1 MKLFLRRN
9 SPVLYMMLAM
19 VVLYAPWMG
28 RGYVNLE
35 YPFSMAARALSD
47 SRYAGQIDTY
57 FAVQANPLGYSFV
70 LAIIYK
76 IFGYHDWFWLA
87 KLPSLCGALM
97 ILVSGWMLTRDRW
110 QSRRSLFY
118 IWCGLVILHPMI
130 IAFGTA
136 ATADVLPVGL
146 LMLAIA
152 IAIKSADNEIVS
164 KIVAALLFGFSI
176 IVKYNSVY
184 FAGAFLAVAFLKR
197 SKKSTSVT
205 LISRDV
211 AIFASFPL
219 ITLVTYI
226 VWLNAKFNVFV
237 SNGLAGGSPN
247 FFNVLNWSLTFGKYL
262 SFLGL
267 FIGIFPLVM
276 ILNETRQSSE
286 RLKKLV
292 IMVGLV
298 LIGWFVLSWRVM
310 GEMDFGGG
318 FYIASNRSRILET
331 FGFLSGVFVCL
342 FVFRQF
348 RNHDRVTEVLISGL
362 APYLLLIS
370 ASRPSQRYLIYIVP
384 ISLLLLIYVS
394 DVLSAKLRNLTLGLT
409 ALGFAAVSL
418 LGMSYLRAQGNASEN
433 MAVWMEQNRVI
444 DQSSASPIGVHAGQH
459 FYGITSSEIK
469 YEVIQTSLEG
479 EKLITERIL
488 HREAMNVL
496 GKITRVY
503 VLREL
508 PKIP

>member
-1 MKLFLRRN
+1 MKLFFRRN

-57 FAVQANPLGYSFV
+57 FANQANPLGYSFV

-97 ILVSGWMLTRDRW
+97 ILISGWTLTRDRW
-110 QSRRSLFY
+110 RSRRSLFY
-118 IWCGLVILHPMI
+118 FWSSLIILNPLFS
-130 IAFGTA
+130 AFATSS
-136 ATADVLPVGL
+136 TADVLHIGL

-152 IAIKSADNEIVS
+152 IAYENRSTGWARTLI
-164 KIVAALLFGFSI
+164 AALIFGLAIITKYIPIYFGLAFIAIAFLDISEMKRNPKLIRRDIAIYLLGAGVILFAYISWLW
-176 IVKYNSVY
+176 VKYSV
-184 FAGAFLAVAFLKR
+184 F
-197 SKKSTSVT
+197 
-205 LISRDV
+205 IS
-211 AIFASFPL
+211 
-219 ITLVTYI
+219 Y
-226 VWLNAKFNVFV
+226 
-237 SNGLAGGSPN
+237 GLGPGKPN
-247 FFNVLNWSLTFGKYL
+247 FFDLPKFLITFSKYL
-262 SFLGL
+262 VFLGICCGPFPI
-267 FIGIFPLVM
+267 FIVAKRFQVQKRQILGLLSFFVAILVGAC
-276 ILNETRQSSE
+276 ISRIQ
-286 RLKKLV
+286 V
-292 IMVGLV
+292 D
-298 LIGWFVLSWRVM
+298 
-310 GEMDFGGG
+310 EMDFGGG
-318 FYIASNRSRILET
+318 FT
-331 FGFLSGVFVCL
+331 FGVNALRGIQTVGFVVGL
-342 FVFRQF
+342 AV
-348 RNHDRVTEVLISGL
+348 VLVLIESVRSSDRLSRVLFFGVL
-362 APYLLLIS
+362 PSLIMIS
-370 ASRPSQRYLIYIVP
+370 FTLPTQRYIMLVIPAALI
-384 ISLLLLIYVS
+384 LIIDGS
-394 DVLSAKLRNLTLGLT
+394 SILSAKLRNLTLGLT

-508 PKIP
+508 PKVP

>member
-9 SPVLYMMLAM
+9 SPVFYMMLAM
-19 VVLYAPWMG
+19 IVLYAPWMG

-110 QSRRSLFY
+110 QSRRSSFY
-118 IWCGLVILHPMI
+118 FWSSMI
-130 IAFGTA
+130 ILNPLFIAFATSS
-136 ATADVLPVGL
+136 TADVLHIGL

-152 IAIKSADNEIVS
+152 IAYENRGYSWVSPFIASLIFGLAVMTKYMPIYFGTAFIVIAFS
-164 KIVAALLFGFSI
+164 KRGVERRLARIVRRDIAIYLLAPGAILILYILWLKVRYAVFISSGFTDGKPDFFNVPKFLITFSKYLVFLGICCGVLPIFI
-176 IVKYNSVY
+176 IVKKFKDGKRQFSGLLSV
-184 FAGAFLAVAFLKR
+184 LL
-197 SKKSTSVT
+197 
-205 LISRDV
+205 
-211 AIFASFPL
+211 AIFFAA
-219 ITLVTYI
+219 Y
-226 VWLNAKFNVFV
+226 V
-237 SNGLAGGSPN
+237 S
-247 FFNVLNWSLTFGKYL
+247 
-262 SFLGL
+262 
-267 FIGIFPLVM
+267 GIQVD
-276 ILNETRQSSE
+276 
-286 RLKKLV
+286 
-292 IMVGLV
+292 
-298 LIGWFVLSWRVM
+298 
-310 GEMDFGGG
+310 EMDFGGG
-318 FYIASNRSRILET
+318 FTFGVNALRGIQTVGFVVGLAVVLVLIESVRSSDRLSRVLFFGVLPSLIMISFTLPTQRYIMLVIPGALILVVDASN
-331 FGFLSGVFVCL
+331 
-342 FVFRQF
+342 
-348 RNHDRVTEVLISGL
+348 
-362 APYLLLIS
+362 
-370 ASRPSQRYLIYIVP
+370 
-384 ISLLLLIYVS
+384 
-394 DVLSAKLRNLTLGLT
+394 VLSVKLRNLTLGLT
-409 ALGFAAVSL
+409 ALGFAGVSL

-433 MAVWMEQNRVI
+433 MAVWMEQNLVTEHSNGSQI
-444 DQSSASPIGVHAGQH
+444 AVHAGQH

-479 EKLITERIL
+479 EKLIKERIL

-508 PKIP
+508 PKVP

>member
-57 FAVQANPLGYSFV
+57 FANQANPLGYSFV

-97 ILVSGWMLTRDRW
+97 ILISGWILTRDRW

-118 IWCGLVILHPMI
+118 FWSSLIILNPLF
-130 IAFGTA
+130 IAFATSS
-136 ATADVLPVGL
+136 TADVLHIGL

-152 IAIKSADNEIVS
+152 IASENRSAGWARTLI
-164 KIVAALLFGFSI
+164 AALIFGLAI
-176 IVKYNSVY
+176 ITKYIPMY
-184 FAGAFLAVAFLKR
+184 FGLAFIAIAFLDISEMKRNPKLIRRDMTIYLLVPGAILALYVLWLKGRYAVF
-197 SKKSTSVT
+197 
-205 LISRDV
+205 ISSGFTDGK
-211 AIFASFPL
+211 PD
-219 ITLVTYI
+219 
-226 VWLNAKFNVFV
+226 
-237 SNGLAGGSPN
+237 
-247 FFNVLNWSLTFGKYL
+247 FFNVPKFLITFSKYL
-262 SFLGL
+262 VFLGICCGVL
-267 FIGIFPLVM
+267 P
-276 ILNETRQSSE
+276 ILIIA
-286 RLKKLV
+286 KKLRDENKK
-292 IMVGLV
+292 ILGLRMFLV
-298 LIGWFVLSWRVM
+298 AMIFGVYVSGIQVD
-310 GEMDFGGG
+310 EMDFGGG
-318 FYIASNRSRILET
+318 FPFGGVVYRSLQTMGFVVGLAAVFILLKSIRSVDRLSRVLSLGVAPSLVMISFTLPTQRYVMMVIPGALILVVDASN
-331 FGFLSGVFVCL
+331 
-342 FVFRQF
+342 
-348 RNHDRVTEVLISGL
+348 
-362 APYLLLIS
+362 
-370 ASRPSQRYLIYIVP
+370 
-384 ISLLLLIYVS
+384 
-394 DVLSAKLRNLTLGLT
+394 VLSVKLRNLTLGLT

-418 LGMSYLRAQGNASEN
+418 LGLSYLRAQGNASEN
-433 MAVWMEQNRVI
+433 MAVWMEQNHVI
-444 DQSSASPIGVHAGQH
+444 DYSNGSQIGLHAGQH

-469 YEVIQTSLEG
+469 YEVIQTSLDG
-479 EKLITERIL
+479 EKLIKERIL

-508 PKIP
+508 PKVP